1 MKKLFALLLC
11 LTMVLGLLAA
21 CGGSESA
28 NTSNGT
34 NANTT
39 TAPTESG
46 ATDESSAPVGEN
58 TNSTSPIPTITAF
71 SVGYAK
77 VDITPSDPVPLRGYG
92 DAMERISEGFLEPM
106 YATCVAF
113 ADTDG
118 TVVLL
123 ISTDL
128 TNSADSMTKDTRE
141 AISAATGVPFSNI
154 LFTASHSHSA
164 PDYSQGHPNIPNYIL
179 MVREQALKGAKEAI
193 ANLSPATME
202 TGFTRVDNTNT
213 VRHYLLAN
221 GSYQGRAVG
230 TVKKDQLIG
239 HYSKVDNLLQVVKF
253 TRESDKDVIL
263 VNWAGHPMGVED
275 SIYKMAGPNYPG
287 ILRQELEAM
296 YDCNVSFVLS
306 GSGNVNNG
314 SAIKG
319 EVTQKD
325 YKELGKRLAENV
337 SNVIETGL
345 TPGKADKIQLNE
357 NLWQTPNK
365 YGRINT
371 VPLYAFSVGDWACV
385 AAPFEIFDTNAM
397 AVRDASPFKMTF
409 YASCANESHGYL
421 PTPASYGWTITY
433 EAQITNYP
441 KGTAELLQEQLIGQ
455 LETIFAASGNEI
467 VDKGEGYNTPEF
479 VPSSDGTVYMNPN
492 AGDASAVSAVQNG
505 FYHIVLFKGT
515 EVKNMLC
522 IDKATA
528 DKVVAASQMELVL
541 NEQNVIVDV
550 IAK

>member
-46 ATDESSAPVGEN
+46 ATDDSSAPVGEN

-77 VDITPSDPVPLRGYG
+77 ADITPHDSVPLRGYG
-92 DAMERISEGFLEPM
+92 DAMERFSEGYLEPM

-164 PDYSQGHPNIPNYIL
+164 PDYSQAVPTIATYINEFKDSVL
-179 MVREQALKGAKEAI
+179 EGAKAAI
-193 ANLSPATME
+193 ADLSPATME
-202 TGFTRVDNTNT
+202 TGFTRIDKANT
-213 VRHYLLAN
+213 VRHYLLAD

-239 HYSKVDNLLQVVKF
+239 HYSKVDNLMQLVRF
-253 TRESDKDVIL
+253 NRESDKDVIL
-263 VNWAGHPMGVED
+263 VNWAGNPMGVED

-287 ILRQELEAM
+287 ILRQELEKK
-296 YDCNVSFVLS
+296 YDCEVSFVLS

-314 SAIKG
+314 SQIKG
-319 EVTQKD
+319 EVIQKTYVD
-325 YKELGKRLAENV
+325 LGQRLAEEAGKVLDN
-337 SNVIETGL
+337 GM
-345 TPGKADKIQLNE
+345 TPGKADKIQLSE
-357 NLWQTPNK
+357 NLWQTPDLK
-365 YGRINT
+365 GGVPT

-385 AAPFEIFDTNAM
+385 TAPFEIFDTNAM

-409 YASCANESHGYL
+409 YATCANESHGYL

-433 EAQITNYP
+433 EAQITKYP